1 MSDMKVGDLKKL
13 LANVDDDL
21 VIVGLQNG
29 MEQSGL
35 LPVSKYDMKTLSGEM
50 VKRQTWDRFD
60 HTDYTYEVFEEKKD
74 GKIKVFRLY

>member
-21 VIVGLQNG
+21 VLVGLQHG

-35 LPVSKYDMKTLSGEM
+35 LPVRKYDMKTLAGEM

-60 HTDYTYEVFEEKKD
+60 YTDYTYEVFEEKKD

>member
-1 MSDMKVGDLKKL
+1 MSEMKVGDLKKL

-60 HTDYTYEVFEEKKD
+60 YTDYTYEVFEEKKD